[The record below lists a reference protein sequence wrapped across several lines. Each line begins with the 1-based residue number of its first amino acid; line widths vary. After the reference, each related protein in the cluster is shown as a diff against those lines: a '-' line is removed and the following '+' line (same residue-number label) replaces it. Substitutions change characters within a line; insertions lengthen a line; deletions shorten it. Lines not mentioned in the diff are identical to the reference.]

1 MKYLA
6 LNLVGALLFVVFLI
20 GCTGKSISTSLP
32 ECRSLY
38 ADSIETPPVL
48 LSVTSLFTLGDDTL
62 GVYQS
67 KDDTLFSFWKL
78 PECTF
83 LFRAGIKGQGPND
96 FLELDRTF
104 KGRAGGFQTFEIQTG
119 KVKDV
124 TFGKG
129 GRLTI
134 ESKKLELGEMVN
146 RFIFLKDKT
155 YCFFLLMGETE
166 FGLYSE
172 KEGLRHVGQYPNQIV
187 KKEGEVN
194 ALVYNKLTVAHPKG
208 DKFAAFY
215 AYLKMCRI
223 YASDGTLLKEK
234 YLDGPVELETGMRK
248 AYYSTQPF
256 ATDEHIYVLSKEP
269 EGNVLEVWSWDAE
282 MTDRYLLDKEFDK
295 FIVRQGKL
303 YGINREVESLI
314 YTFDL
319 GN

>member
-1 MKYLA
+1 MKRNRWNIA
-6 LNLVGALLFVVFLI
+6 GALFLVMALI
-20 GCTGKSISTSLP
+20 GCAGNGTSVGLP

-83 LFRAGIKGQGPND
+83 LFRAGVKGQGPND

-104 KGRAGGFQTFEIQTG
+104 KGRTGGFQTFEIQTG

-124 TFGKG
+124 TFGKD

-134 ESKKLELGEMVN
+134 ESKKLEFGEMVN
-146 RFIFLKDKT
+146 RFIFLKDEA

-172 KEGLRHVGQYPNQIV
+172 KEGLRHVGQYPNLIV

-234 YLDGPVELETGMRK
+234 YLDGAGRV
-248 AYYSTQPF
+248 
-256 ATDEHIYVLSKEP
+256 
-269 EGNVLEVWSWDAE
+269 GN
-282 MTDRYLLDKEFDK
+282 RYAQGLLFHPT
-295 FIVRQGKL
+295 ICHR
-303 YGINREVESLI
+303 
-314 YTFDL
+314 
-319 GN
+319 

>member
-1 MKYLA
+1 MKRNGWNIA
-6 LNLVGALLFVVFLI
+6 GALFLVMALI
-20 GCTGKSISTSLP
+20 GCAGNGTSVGFP

-83 LFRAGIKGQGPND
+83 LFRAGVKGQGPND

-104 KGRAGGFQTFEIQTG
+104 KGRTGGFQTFEIQTG

-124 TFGKG
+124 TFGKD

-134 ESKKLELGEMVN
+134 ESKKLEFGEMVN
-146 RFIFLKDKT
+146 RFIFLKDEA

-172 KEGLRHVGQYPNQIV
+172 KEGLRHVGQYPNLIV

-282 MTDRYLLDKEFDK
+282 LTDRYLFDKEFDK